1 MLSPTFYSQN
11 FILMKRSAIIA
22 LLLLMT
28 LSAVVAQK
36 EIKTSSKINK
46 VIVYR
51 SGAQIFR
58 KADVNIPAGTS
69 QIVISG
75 LSSRLNPNSLRVS
88 GKGNFV
94 ILEQQSEIKYPEP
107 PEVVESEIPQH
118 ILNKIKAYTDSLE
131 LLQFDIDDNTAK
143 RDLLLVEKNLL
154 QNSKAIT
161 KTDTITELKESLLFY
176 RTRMAEINS
185 DWLKIKKREKY
196 LTKIQLGYQTKLAEL
211 NDYQTK
217 TTPAVSTVDK
227 KPETIITITIAAET
241 AIPNATLNF
250 SYLTS
255 PAGWNP
261 VYELKVDE
269 VSKPVQLTMKA
280 LVTQNT
286 DEDWS
291 KVNITLSTGS
301 PMTNKVLPVI
311 NPWFLTYYVNRV
323 TSSYGTSTNMAMPVT
338 QSISVAKEKKTADK
352 AYTTDSEAYEDA
364 ASTSQYVEQNNNMIN
379 TEYDISLPYE
389 IPSDAKPHTITIL
402 KENLTGIYK
411 YVAVPKV
418 DKEAFLTAS
427 LVGWE
432 KLNLI
437 PATGNIIFENSI
449 IGQTFI
455 NPATSNDTL
464 TVSLGTDKRIF
475 IDRKKLT
482 DKTKDNIVGNVRKRN
497 ITIEITVKNQ
507 NLTAIELDLKDQFPV
522 SNVADIKI
530 ETSAVKDAEVDPETG
545 IINWKLNLKP
555 GESKKLSFTYLISWD
570 KTKPLLTE

>member
-1 MLSPTFYSQN
+1 
-11 FILMKRSAIIA
+11 MKRTTLIA
-22 LLLLMT
+22 LLLMFT
-28 LSAVVAQK
+28 WSTAMAQK
-36 EIKTSSKINK
+36 EIKTTSKINK
-46 VIVYR
+46 VTVYR

-75 LSSRLNPNSLRVS
+75 ISSRLNTNSLRVS

-94 ILEQQSEIKYPEP
+94 ILEQQTEIKYPEP
-107 PEVVESEIPQH
+107 PEVKESTIPQH

-131 LLQFDIDDNTAK
+131 TLQYDIDDNNQK
-143 RDLLLVEKNLL
+143 RDLLLVEKSLIS
-154 QNSKAIT
+154 NSKAIT
-161 KTDTITELKESLLFY
+161 KADTITELKEALLFY
-176 RTRMAEINS
+176 RTRMAEINNEFI
-185 DWLKIKKREKY
+185 KVKKREKV
-196 LTKIQLGYQTKLAEL
+196 LSKIQLGYNTKLNEL
-211 NDYQTK
+211 NDYQRK
-217 TTPAVSTVDK
+217 TQPIVNQVVE
-227 KPETIITITIAAET
+227 KPETIITITVSADA
-241 AIPNATLNF
+241 PVLNASIFF

-301 PMTNKVLPVI
+301 PMTNRVLPII
-311 NPWFLTYYVNRV
+311 NPWFLTYYVTRTYQNSPITSNLSMATEKSSAKPAKGKSAEM
-323 TSSYGTSTNMAMPVT
+323 TSSMDEVYADAGY
-338 QSISVAKEKKTADK
+338 VAVD
-352 AYTTDSEAYEDA
+352 
-364 ASTSQYVEQNNNMIN
+364 QNNNMIN
-379 TEYDISLPYE
+379 TEYEITLPYE
-389 IPSDAKPHTITIL
+389 IPSDAKPHTITIM

-411 YVAVPKV
+411 YVAIPKV
-418 DKEAFLTAS
+418 DKEAFLTAD

-437 PATGNIIFENSI
+437 PASANIIFENSI
-449 IGQTFI
+449 IGQTYI
-455 NPATSNDTL
+455 NPITSNDTL
-464 TVSLGTDKRIF
+464 TVSLGPDKRIV
-475 IDRKKLT
+475 IDRKKLS
-482 DKTKDNIVGNVRKRN
+482 DKTKDNIVGNTRKRN

-507 NLTAIELDLKDQFPV
+507 NATAIELDLKDQFPV

-530 ETSAVKDAEVDPETG
+530 ETSSVKDAEVDALSG

-555 GESKKLSFTYLISWD
+555 GESKKVTFNYMISWD
-570 KTKPLLTE
+570 KNKPLLTE